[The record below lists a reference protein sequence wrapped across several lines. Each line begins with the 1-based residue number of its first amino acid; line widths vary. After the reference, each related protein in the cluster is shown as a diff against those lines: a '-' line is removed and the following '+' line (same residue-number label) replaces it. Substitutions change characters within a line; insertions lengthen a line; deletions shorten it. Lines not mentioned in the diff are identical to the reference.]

1 MTPRRVFKLE
11 KSDLE
16 EVRAHGGRGTILFK
30 RILDGR
36 DLEGAWHFV
45 DYAVLPPGAGIG
57 RHTHGEDEELY
68 LVLEG
73 EGEMELDGETFPVRK
88 GSVILNR
95 RGGTH
100 ALRNVSS
107 APLEIFVVEVGLKK
121 EEKNRG

>member
-1 MTPRRVFKLE
+1 MTPRRVFELE
-11 KSDLE
+11 KADLE
-16 EVRAHGGRGTILFK
+16 KVRAHGGRGTILFK

-45 DYAVLPPGAGIG
+45 DYAVLPPGTSIG

-73 EGEMELDGETFPVRK
+73 EGEMELDGEVFPVRK

-100 ALRNVSS
+100 SLRNGSN

-121 EEKNRG
+121 GERNGG